1 MATKDSQTP
10 TRRHAAAGPK
20 ADKTVRTRKTPAA
33 TKQPPADPLVL
44 FSEIQEVLS
53 EARAPE
59 ALKKGLQ
66 AVEKACRPRSAWAVV
81 HDVAFDRLNVAQARG
96 RADARVAAASPGE
109 GPVGVAFS
117 ESRAVV
123 DGGVVAIPMMAFG
136 KTVGVLAILNG
147 VFAGE
152 GGGPDDDEL
161 VRLQAVANACGA
173 ATENAQ
179 TRNEGEKR
187 ARELQAAAERL
198 REGDRTRDALL
209 SHLSHELRT
218 PLTTLKGYLSM
229 ALKGRLGELNEKQHR
244 AMSVCDQN
252 TNRLLRLINDL
263 LLTARLQAG
272 KMTLDPKPL
281 GLRTVLT
288 EATEY
293 LQADSEVTGVTM
305 SLRAPSGQV
314 FIRGNKDRLVEG
326 FMHLLER
333 GLRGKRPG
341 DSIEIEVAPRGRVG
355 AVEIRLKGVFV
366 PESEVEHLFE
376 PFRAE
381 GGSPNI
387 GLSIA
392 RQVFD
397 LHGGHVSAEQGK
409 DGLVF
414 QVALPLFAGVVTAA
428 VDRPSPRQ
436 GEILIVEDD
445 DDCRNGLIEYLEAEQ
460 HRVRA
465 YADGREALERIQD
478 HPPALVLLDLRIPG
492 VDGAALV
499 KTLRESER
507 GQHTPIYV
515 ISGAI
520 DAGAGTEEAW
530 GERVDGVF
538 EKPIN
543 FPYLLERVR
552 EFVAPETQVS

>member
-1 MATKDSQTP
+1 MATRDPQTP
-10 TRRHAAAGPK
+10 SRRRSTSSGS
-20 ADKTVRTRKTPAA
+20 ADKTVRPRRSATARQPAA
-33 TKQPPADPLVL
+33 DPSVL
-44 FSEIQEVLS
+44 FGEIEAIVA
-53 EARAPE
+53 EARPPE
-59 ALKKGLQ
+59 ALKRGLL
-66 AVEKACRPRSAWAVV
+66 AVEKVFHPRSTWAVV
-81 HDVAFDRLNVAQARG
+81 HDPAFDRLNVASARG

-109 GPVGVAFS
+109 GPVGRAFT
-117 ESRAVV
+117 EGKAVV
-123 DGGVVAIPMMAFG
+123 EGAVVAVPMIAFG
-136 KTVGVLAILNG
+136 KPVGAVALLG
-147 VFAGE
+147 GSFAGE
-152 GGGPDDDEL
+152 DGPGVDDL
-161 VRLQAVANACGA
+161 GRLQAVANACGA
-173 ATENAQ
+173 ATEFAR
-179 TRNEGEKR
+179 TRSDAERR
-187 ARELQAAAERL
+187 ARELEAAAERL

-218 PLTTLKGYLSM
+218 PLTTLKGYLAM
-229 ALKGRLGELNEKQHR
+229 ALKGRLGELTEKQHR
-244 AMSVCDQN
+244 ALSVCDQN

-281 GLRTVLT
+281 GLRAVLG
-288 EATEY
+288 EAVDF
-293 LQADSEVTGVTM
+293 LQADAEVTGVM
-305 SLRAPSGQV
+305 LQLRAPAGEV

-341 DSIEIEVAPRGRVG
+341 ETIVVEVAPRGRVG
-355 AVEIRLKGVFV
+355 AVEVLLGGVSAPEAELPRLFD
-366 PESEVEHLFE
+366 
-376 PFRAE
+376 PFRTE

-392 RQVFD
+392 KQIFE
-397 LHGGHVSAEQGK
+397 LHGGHVSAEQRK
-409 DGLVF
+409 RGLTF

-428 VDRPSPRQ
+428 AEKPEPRP

-445 DDCRNGLIEYLEAEQ
+445 DDCRNGMIEYLESEN

-465 YADGREALERIQD
+465 YADGREALERIQKV
-478 HPPALVLLDLRIPG
+478 PPALVLLDLRIPG

-499 KTLRESER
+499 KTLREGER
-507 GQHTPIYV
+507 GEPTPIYV

-552 EFVAPETQVS
+552 EYVAPDPEV